1 MTLRFFLL
9 LFFILNLSA
18 EEQQPKDG
26 IYQEKFDDGKLKY
39 EISFIEGKKH
49 GKEIFW
55 YENGNKKMQS
65 HFINGVEEG
74 LWNQWHENG
83 GKKLEVNYSNGKENG
98 D

>member
-39 EISFIEGKKH
+39 EISFME
-49 GKEIFW
+49 
-55 YENGNKKMQS
+55 
-65 HFINGVEEG
+65 
-74 LWNQWHENG
+74 
-83 GKKLEVNYSNGKENG
+83 
-98 D
+98 